1 MWFAPAFIGIH
12 SFFEKYFSP
21 KKTHVIVN
29 LFHMASVFTW
39 NPRFVVSKSYFLAD
53 FFLLF
58 NNREVY
64 PGMWHILLAHH
75 VVSYAILATEE
86 DNEDVDLALKW
97 AEVSNMSLAAYEL
110 YPNVFTKTMRVII
123 YPWSRCAMLPLCL
136 IECTKS
142 LGVKAFV
149 LGVPIVGGSFWW
161 SWKILKDFLR
171 K

>member
-1 MWFAPAFIGIH
+1 M
-12 SFFEKYFSP
+12 
-21 KKTHVIVN
+21 
-29 LFHMASVFTW
+29 
-39 NPRFVVSKSYFLAD
+39 
-53 FFLLF
+53 LF

-75 VVSYAILATEE
+75 VVSYAILSTEE